1 MFATTG
7 DFLIRL
13 KKSPSKYVT
22 ARNETIEKNVTIHN
36 YPINLTPTYVR
47 SAAYNFTS
55 VHRHQYCLQMR
66 IRFISRCH
74 SSNLVQCLDVEL
86 NVAETTKCRLVEKD
100 NSNIDK
106 MTMYRPTRAI
116 LAVS

>member
-36 YPINLTPTYVR
+36 YPINLTSMYVR
-47 SAAYNFTS
+47 SAAYNLTS
-55 VHRHQYCLQMR
+55 VHTHQR
-66 IRFISRCH
+66 IRFISSCH

-86 NVAETTKCRLVEKD
+86 NVAETTKCRLGEKD